1 MEWVLQVVDEID
13 DAVSS
18 IRLWCLGFHAEVGL
32 SVAAG
37 IGTFAIG
44 AALWAGQ
51 EALLILTATL
61 VLGAAAALKIH
72 GAQFSVSR

>member
-13 DAVSS
+13 DAVSTT
-18 IRLWCLGFHAEVGL
+18 RLWCLRFHAETRL

-51 EALLILTATL
+51 EALLMLSGTL

-72 GAQFSVSR
+72 GVRFSV